1 MLTVEAVS
9 PEDAPEVLVLYGEEL
24 KKALE
29 SGQGDAT
36 NGREMLDMINAG
48 TAQVWAAHDGGN
60 VKGVCVV
67 SVNQYVT
74 GRKVYVHFLAGKGMD
89 DWADVMEAALIE
101 CREQADAMCV
111 EGSCRPG
118 LAKRLK
124 RRGWKM
130 KAVIMEAPDV

>member
-1 MLTVEAVS
+1 MLAVEAVT
-9 PEDAPEVLVLYGEEL
+9 PEDAPDVLVLFGNEL
-24 KKALE
+24 RKALE

-36 NGREMLDMINAG
+36 NGREMLGMINAG
-48 TAQVWAAHDGGN
+48 TAQVWAAHEDGK

-89 DWADVMEAALIE
+89 EWADVMEQALLE
-101 CREQADAMCV
+101 CREKTDAMCV

-118 LAKRLK
+118 LAKRLEK
-124 RRGWKM
+124 RGWKV
-130 KAVIMEAPDV
+130 KAVIMEAPE